1 MPGLLA
7 DVNAEGHLR
16 AILAVCRSSEWGEF
30 WDGLDVTVHSFASVG
45 LLPSTPDDEVWRWC
59 RGRDTFLLTINRND
73 DGPTSLY
80 ATISART
87 SVRHL
92 PVLTL
97 ANPDRVLGDAGHAR
111 DVALRLMEI
120 LDEVDR
126 NRGSGR
132 LWLP

>member
-30 WDGLDVTVHSFASVG
+30 WDELDVTVHSFASAG
-45 LLPSTPDDEVWRWC
+45 LPLSTPDDELWQWC
-59 RGRDTFLLTINRND
+59 QNRDTFLLTINRND
-73 DGPTSLY
+73 EGPHSLH
-80 ATISART
+80 ATIVARA
-87 SVRHL
+87 SVRSL

-97 ANPDRVLGDAGHAR
+97 ANPDRVLNDARHAR
-111 DVALRLMEI
+111 DVAVRLMEI

-126 NRGSGR
+126 NRGTGR